1 MSRQLKPQGESGGIL
16 LGGVMIYNRND
27 MRTAIENYV
36 VNPRYREVLRLRYCE
51 GMTHEQVAEAA
62 HYSTQHV
69 KSICKSYKEML
80 ISHL

>member
-1 MSRQLKPQGESGGIL
+1 MSN
-16 LGGVMIYNRND
+16 YNRKTMLTVID
-27 MRTAIENYV
+27 DYV
-36 VNPRYREVLRLRYCE
+36 VNPRYRDVLRLKYYE
-51 GMTHEQVAEAA
+51 GMTHEQVAEAT